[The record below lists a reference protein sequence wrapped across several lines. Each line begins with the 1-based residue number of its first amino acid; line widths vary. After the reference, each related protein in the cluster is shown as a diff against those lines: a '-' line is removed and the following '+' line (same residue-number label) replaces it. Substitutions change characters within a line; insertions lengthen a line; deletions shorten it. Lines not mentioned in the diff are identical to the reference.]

1 MGFDAAMNYG
11 YLMAEAVIAVLLRLA
26 SPPLSLAPGAF
37 RFPAPRLFGNPLLPI
52 AHVRGEHGGEDLQV
66 GLAAVQ
72 AGDVDEGL
80 VVGALAVGASSPLS
94 TA

>member
-1 MGFDAAMNYG
+1 M
-11 YLMAEAVIAVLLRLA
+11 
-26 SPPLSLAPGAF
+26 
-37 RFPAPRLFGNPLLPI
+37 
-52 AHVRGEHGGEDLQV
+52 GEHLEV
-66 GLAAVQ
+66 RPRAVQ